1 MNRLA
6 WGDWLY
12 ISVLILL
19 MFLMS
24 YTLYEVHQFRAETC
38 IPTDHKRVW
47 TRSRYSTEDDMKLVE
62 SEVITHRKWRCP
74 GSEDEWR
81 DE

>member
-1 MNRLA
+1 MKLNLY
-6 WGDWLY
+6 DWLY
-12 ISVLILL
+12 IASLCLVA
-19 MFLMS
+19 FLMT
-24 YTLYEVHQFRAETC
+24 YTLFEAHQLQAETC

-62 SEVITHRKWRCP
+62 MEKTTHRKWACP

-81 DE
+81 GE